1 MLRRLSSS
9 STASRSVLEGTVPV
23 WMDTPPTRSRRS
35 ITATERPSLAAWM
48 AAFCP
53 LGPDPMTIRS
63 KSRSSTPTIYPSGSS
78 RRAARRPQ
86 ATRRPPSASARDGR
100 PHERVAARS
109 CSPRRRRRTRPP
121 RRVPNRVPN
130 SANLIPSN
138 RTQPNEKTPKQ
149 AQKPC
154 KPRPSKP
161 AGPGSPRVGRFDSF
175 AAPWL
180 YTDIRSR
187 SSNRDFGDMRLED
200 VTPEAIERWK
210 PTLSV
215 SNRTV
220 HKYLV
225 VMHGIFKR
233 AMKVSGL
240 PRNPMTAVDR
250 PRIRVSDDLHAF
262 SPGDPPAGPRRH
274 VRAGRAVFLT
284 AAFTGL
290 RMGELLALQWG
301 DVDFGG
307 QSIRVRR
314 SYNAHGGRSS
324 PKSGKVRSVPMVP
337 DVASALAALGT
348 RELLTGDEDL
358 VFPGDFG
365 EYMDGSALR
374 DRYKRTRAR
383 GTSRAS
389 FARSAPHVRD
399 SRRPS
404 RRGPRRPG
412 VDGSLGNPDDHAL
425 RPLPGPWPR
434 G

>member
-1 MLRRLSSS
+1 
-9 STASRSVLEGTVPV
+9 
-23 WMDTPPTRSRRS
+23 
-35 ITATERPSLAAWM
+35 
-48 AAFCP
+48 
-53 LGPDPMTIRS
+53 
-63 KSRSSTPTIYPSGSS
+63 
-78 RRAARRPQ
+78 
-86 ATRRPPSASARDGR
+86 
-100 PHERVAARS
+100 
-109 CSPRRRRRTRPP
+109 
-121 RRVPNRVPN
+121 
-130 SANLIPSN
+130 
-138 RTQPNEKTPKQ
+138 
-149 AQKPC
+149 
-154 KPRPSKP
+154 
-161 AGPGSPRVGRFDSF
+161 
-175 AAPWL
+175 
-180 YTDIRSR
+180 
-187 SSNRDFGDMRLED
+187 MRLED

-374 DRYKRTRAR
+374 DRYKRALARAGLRELRLHDLRHTFGTLAVRRTEVPAVQAWMGHSAIQTIMRYVHYRDR
-383 GTSRAS
+383 GREADLLAEAFRAEADVPEAS
-389 FARSAPHVRD
+389 GAER
-399 SRRPS
+399 
-404 RRGPRRPG
+404 
-412 VDGSLGNPDDHAL
+412 
-425 RPLPGPWPR
+425 
-434 G
+434 